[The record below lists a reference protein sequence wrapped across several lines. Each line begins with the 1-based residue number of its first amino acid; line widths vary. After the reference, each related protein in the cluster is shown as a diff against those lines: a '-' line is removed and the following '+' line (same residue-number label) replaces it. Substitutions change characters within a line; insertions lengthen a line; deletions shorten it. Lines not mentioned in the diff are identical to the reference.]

1 MAEGRVLGASKIRWY
16 AALVL
21 ALLVKARTEMKTQS
35 HQRRQTP
42 KEFEPPYLEAWLD
55 YRFRCGMLS
64 FISAFAVPLQ
74 ILLLIFCQP
83 PNFIISIVFFP
94 WLVILSLAL
103 SHFRCPRCKDYF
115 FGNRWIWTVL
125 ARQCRNCGLPTY
137 ILNATGSP
145 KLTEFDPED

>member
-1 MAEGRVLGASKIRWY
+1 M
-16 AALVL
+16 L

-42 KEFEPPYLEAWLD
+42 EEFEPPYLEAWLD

-83 PNFIISIVFFP
+83 PNFIISVVFFP
-94 WLVILSLAL
+94 WLVILSLA
-103 SHFRCPRCKDYF
+103 
-115 FGNRWIWTVL
+115 
-125 ARQCRNCGLPTY
+125 
-137 ILNATGSP
+137 
-145 KLTEFDPED
+145 